1 MLHIKLPA
9 CSSYFDQRA
18 KCKMTGSCKIFLHK
32 MEIAMSVLL
41 LWRPVHY
48 GYICWIQLNKTL
60 TKNSV
65 ANKPRKQNLAKLTRK
80 NFKTHS
86 LGTRGMQKKL
96 ATSIP
101 IVQWCGHVWKLCC
114 LCCFILT
121 TTACT
126 VLSPCTVRSFKPIQ
140 GPSFKFIHCL
150 TDRRATAQW
159 TLHSLRSYMCQYV
172 VTISNPFYIWHRCLK
187 RKILSALMK
196 EQTWNNVSSFTI
208 SVCQNDRA
216 TNCTFLLVKVMS
228 SFVCRV
234 ESTCC
239 PDRHKCYT
247 QLNTILMTSPDIA

>member
-101 IVQWCGHVWKLCC
+101 IVQWCGHVWKYV
-114 LCCFILT
+114 
-121 TTACT
+121 AADSWEV
-126 VLSPCTVRSFKPIQ
+126 VLFWPQLRVLYYRHAQSAALNPFKV
-140 GPSFKFIHCL
+140 
-150 TDRRATAQW
+150 
-159 TLHSLRSYMCQYV
+159 LHSNSFIASPTGEPLHSGHCTAYDRTCVSMWWLFQIHF
-172 VTISNPFYIWHRCLK
+172 IS
-187 RKILSALMK
+187 
-196 EQTWNNVSSFTI
+196 
-208 SVCQNDRA
+208 
-216 TNCTFLLVKVMS
+216 
-228 SFVCRV
+228 
-234 ESTCC
+234 
-239 PDRHKCYT
+239 
-247 QLNTILMTSPDIA
+247 DIGA